1 MKIEKYLTEILKNS
15 LAKFDYYD
23 TAKVDIY
30 LERPK
35 LEEHGDFSTNLAMQ
49 LPAFAKKAPRK
60 IAEEIIQSLE
70 YDSNIIEEV
79 EIAGPGFIN
88 FFLGM
93 GYFQSAV
100 KDIIEAGDDF
110 GNSDLGKSQKIQVEF
125 VSANPTGPLNV
136 VSARA
141 AAVGDVMV
149 NLFNAVGFKGYREFY
164 VNDAGRQIR
173 LLGESVNARYM
184 ELFDQKEDFPPDGY
198 HGEYVIDIAKEIAAK
213 DGDKYTKL
221 PVEERQ
227 EKLGKIALSKML
239 DSHKKMMDLYG
250 VKFDNWYRES
260 VLRKE
265 SAHEAVLKEL
275 DEKGFIYK
283 EDSAIW
289 FKSTEFGDDKDRVL
303 VTQDGNPTYFLIDI
317 AYHKTKY
324 DRGFEKLYDLWG
336 PDHHGYIA
344 RMSAAVQAMGY
355 AKDSFQVEIIQQVNL
370 LRSGEVIKMS
380 KRAGKIIEMQEVI
393 EEVGVDA
400 ARFFFVNRKI
410 TSHLDFDIDLA
421 KKQSDENPV
430 YYLQYAHARICSI
443 LNFAH
448 DNGIDPNSTA
458 RLELLKTPEEKNLIS
473 ALLKFPETI
482 SKAALSLDIHI
493 VPNYLHE
500 LASVFHRF
508 YHYHKVVSD
517 EVELSK
523 ARLALVKAT
532 QIVLVNGF
540 RILGISAPERM

>member
-60 IAEEIIQSLE
+60 IAEEITQSLE
-70 YDSNIIEEV
+70 YDSNIIEKV

-100 KDIIEAGDDF
+100 KDIIDAGDDF
-110 GNSDLGKSQKIQVEF
+110 GKSELGKSQKIQVEF

-173 LLGESVNARYM
+173 LLGESVSARYM
-184 ELFDQKEDFPPDGY
+184 ELFDHKEDFPPDGY

-275 DEKGFIYK
+275 DEKGFIYE
-283 EDSAIW
+283 EDGAIW

-303 VTQDGNPTYFLIDI
+303 VTQD
-317 AYHKTKY
+317 
-324 DRGFEKLYDLWG
+324 
-336 PDHHGYIA
+336 
-344 RMSAAVQAMGY
+344 
-355 AKDSFQVEIIQQVNL
+355 EI
-370 LRSGEVIKMS
+370 G
-380 KRAGKIIEMQEVI
+380 RAHV
-393 EEVGVDA
+393 
-400 ARFFFVNRKI
+400 
-410 TSHLDFDIDLA
+410 
-421 KKQSDENPV
+421 
-430 YYLQYAHARICSI
+430 
-443 LNFAH
+443 
-448 DNGIDPNSTA
+448 
-458 RLELLKTPEEKNLIS
+458 
-473 ALLKFPETI
+473 
-482 SKAALSLDIHI
+482 
-493 VPNYLHE
+493 
-500 LASVFHRF
+500 
-508 YHYHKVVSD
+508 
-517 EVELSK
+517 
-523 ARLALVKAT
+523 
-532 QIVLVNGF
+532 
-540 RILGISAPERM
+540 

>member
-1 MKIEKYLTEILKNS
+1 MKIENYLTKILNDA
-15 LAKFDYYD
+15 LTHLNYGEANI
-23 TAKVDIY
+23 DIY

-35 LEEHGDFSTNLAMQ
+35 LEAHGDFSSNVAML

-60 IAEEIIQSLE
+60 IAEEIVEALS
-70 YDSNIIEEV
+70 YDPNIIEKV

-93 GYFQSAV
+93 GYYQSSV
-100 KDIIEAGDDF
+100 KDILDAGIEF
-110 GNSDLGKSQKIQVEF
+110 GNSDWGAGRKIQVEF

-173 LLGESVNARYM
+173 LLGESVSARYM
-184 ELFDQKEDFPPDGY
+184 ELLDKKEDLPEEGY
-198 HGEYVIDIAKEIAAK
+198 HGEYVKDIAREIIEQ
-213 DGDKYTKL
+213 DGDKYVRL
-221 PVEERQ
+221 PIGDRQ
-227 EKLGKIALSKML
+227 EQMGQIALTKML
-239 DSHKKMMDLYG
+239 ESQREMMDLYG
-250 VKFDNWYRES
+250 VNFDNWYHES
-260 VLRKE
+260 ELRKQNAQE
-265 SAHEAVLKEL
+265 QVLQDLKE
-275 DEKGFIYK
+275 KGYIF
-283 EDSAIW
+283 EEEGAVW

-344 RMSAAVQAMGY
+344 RMSAAIQAMGY
-355 AKDSFQVEIIQQVNL
+355 PGDSFQVEIIQQVNL

-448 DNGIDPNSTA
+448 EKGVDPDEDA
-458 RLELLKTPEEKNLIS
+458 RLDLLKEPEEKNLIA
-473 ALLKFPETI
+473 ALLQLPDTI
-482 SKAALSLDIHI
+482 SKAATSLDIHI
-493 VPNYLHE
+493 LPNYLHDV
-500 LASVFHRF
+500 ASVFHRF

-517 EVELSK
+517 DVELSK

-532 QIVLVNGF
+532 QIVLANGF
-540 RILGISAPERM
+540 GILGITAPERM